1 MALPGLEF
9 VLKLRDMLSPA
20 MQSAVRAGDN
30 AGTRLKHQFA
40 GVASSSHQ
48 MSSGI
53 SEVQSGLQQLG
64 NNNAGSR
71 IKREFDEATRSVNKL
86 NNSIDSAN
94 RSGGAKGGGSSFGIG
109 SLVKGNLITQ
119 GITMLGGMAKNAVGS
134 IVGGFME
141 EQKNLTGLKTF
152 LGDAGAKEAMKNIK
166 ADAAA
171 TPFDTNS
178 ILQSNRALI
187 AAGASAAQARTDTM
201 NLANAISAVGGGSA
215 ELSRM
220 AANMQQVK
228 TVGKATAM
236 DIRQFAMT
244 GINIYQLLADE
255 TGKNID
261 QVKDMDVT
269 YDLLSRSLA
278 RAAGEGGAYFGAMEA
293 QSQTVAGRFGTLMD
307 NVKMAGADIG
317 AKLEPVI
324 TRILDL
330 AVSVAGHFSDWIGY
344 LQPVFDIINQIPDYI
359 ASIVNGTSEWSG
371 YFDVVRSFA
380 LSLWET
386 FRSLLGNVWNIVG
399 GIIEW
404 VKKSQLI
411 QDLFWGIGKI
421 GEGIMVV
428 IRGIGNLIQWIWE
441 NIIKPILNAV
451 EWVYSKAKSLLGG
464 KTEISVVDKT
474 VPKVT
479 PEGVVNGPGAKV
491 VPMPTKPAPSK
502 DGNMN
507 VAGQQSDNI
516 NQGGQRNITITIGK
530 QIENMEI
537 HVMNAQE
544 GAAEIETAVREAMRR
559 VMFSINGV
567 AV

>member
-30 AGTRLKHQFA
+30 AGTRLKHQFSSIA
-40 GVASSSHQ
+40 GSSHQ

-53 SEVQSGLQQLG
+53 SDVQSSLQQLG
-64 NNNAGSR
+64 NNNAGAK

-86 NNSIDSAN
+86 NGSIDNISSNSAK
-94 RSGGAKGGGSSFGIG
+94 SGGSSFGVG
-109 SLVKGNLITQ
+109 SLIKGNLITQ
-119 GITMLGGMAKNAVGS
+119 GITMLGGMAKDAMGS
-134 IVGGFME
+134 IVNGFMD

-187 AAGASAAQARTDTM
+187 SAGASAAQARTDTL
-201 NLANAISAVGGGSA
+201 NLANAISAVGGGNA

-220 AANMQQVK
+220 SANMQQIK
-228 TVGKATAM
+228 TVGKATSM

-255 TGKNID
+255 TGKSIS

-269 YDLLSRSLA
+269 YSLLSRSLA
-278 RAAGEGGAYFGAMEA
+278 RAAGQGGAYFGAMEA
-293 QSQTVAGRFGTLMD
+293 QSQTVSGRLGTLMD
-307 NVKMAGADIG
+307 NVRTSAANIG
-317 AKLEPVI
+317 AKLEPII
-324 TRILDL
+324 TRLLDL
-330 AVSVAGHFSDWIGY
+330 AVGIAGHFSDWISN

-359 ASIVNGTSEWSG
+359 ANIVSGTSEWSG
-371 YFDVVRSFA
+371 YFDTIRSLAGVF
-380 LSLWET
+380 WET
-386 FRSLLGNVWNIVG
+386 LKHVAVNIWTIAS
-399 GIIEW
+399 GIIDWYKNSTLMKDIFWAIGKLGEGIY
-404 VKKSQLI
+404 LI
-411 QDLFWGIGKI
+411 IGKI
-421 GEGIMVV
+421 SDALV
-428 IRGIGNLIQWIWE
+428 WIWK
-441 NIIKPILNAV
+441 NIIKPYWDAI
-451 EWVYSKAKSLLGG
+451 EWIYTHVKSLLGG
-464 KTEISVVDKT
+464 SNKLEVVVTDKI

-491 VPMPTKPAPSK
+491 IPMPATPKN
-502 DGNMN
+502 GNMN
-507 VAGQQSDNI
+507 GADERSDNI

-530 QIENMEI
+530 QIEKMEI